1 MTSAPQWPPRPAGS
15 SVSGSLRADESVPAT
30 QQGKA
35 IGQAAPPST
44 PQPAVKGYPD
54 LPGITAFCLE
64 ALDGAIELVRAD
76 GGEVAALN
84 SAGTAMVTRA
94 RRKRP
99 PRLAGFGAP
108 ARNSQPFPPLAH
120 FDAADPID
128 SQVTQLLPSAQ
139 LARAYAPNQGMIGK
153 VWKRREPMQVSLDAS
168 NASDASALLVESEAH
183 QHLAIPIFRPDTLNH
198 LSGRGPVI
206 GVLRVFNRD
215 ELWSYTNND
224 RIMLELHADRL
235 GRALAL
241 LDTSSDSVRRD
252 DLIAALRDL
261 SGVGPTSGDLFMRV
275 SEIAMRRMNALTFAA
290 LLTLPDHDGD
300 APQVNIELALRAGAP
315 QTGGHVALGDL
326 PSWLQRAFLAEL
338 VNEQAPQ
345 GGASAAL
352 AALGWTHEAA
362 PRSALAAPLVTG
374 GRVTGVFVI
383 TSPQPDA
390 FNADA
395 AALFEA
401 ITLAATTFVENAR
414 LVENAQRSV
423 ELLHAQRLQLAALNN
438 AVQTLNTSL
447 DVRETLMALA
457 EQASLLTSAEICAVL
472 LREKD
477 ADELVCRAVYP
488 NDPERQAGLLDARV
502 PLAWRNLGATLDNQ
516 AFIILDGLAQD
527 AGEPESATA
536 RLARLGVGSLVAASI
551 THQQSHLGALVICT
565 PNQSRP
571 YSPDQIGPLQ
581 GLASQAAIA
590 ISNARVH
597 AELGDAYEQLQE
609 LDRLKDD
616 FILTVSHEFRTPLTA
631 IEGYVTLINKH
642 GHKLDQEKLQQFAS
656 EIHQATMQLAGMIS
670 MLADANRLSTQP
682 LRIAPRP
689 LNLRATA
696 SDALGAQAPDARER
710 IQLRMADDLWVNGD
724 DERLPLVFSNLISNA
739 IKYAGPGKACR
750 VSSRVTTRAAL
761 VGEHRKLP
769 ASASADEPQ
778 EWVVA
783 TVEDDGP
790 GISQED
796 QAKLFQ
802 KFVRL
807 SHSLVTPVRGTGLG
821 LWICRQYVEAM
832 GGDIWVES
840 QPGQGARFSFCLP
853 RIPAPAAG

>member
-1 MTSAPQWPPRPAGS
+1 MTSAPQWPSRPAGS
-15 SVSGSLRADESVPAT
+15 SVSGSLRTEDGGQT
-30 QQGKA
+30 QSRQA
-35 IGQAAPPST
+35 AAPAAPP
-44 PQPAVKGYPD
+44 PVVKGYPD

-64 ALDGAIELVRAD
+64 ALDGALELVRAD

-84 SAGTAMVTRA
+84 AAGTAMVTRA

-99 PRLAGFGAP
+99 PRAPGFGAP
-108 ARNSQPFPPLAH
+108 SRNSQPIPPQSPY
-120 FDAADPID
+120 DAADPID

-139 LARAYAPNQGMIGK
+139 LARAYTLDQGLIGK
-153 VWKRREPMQVSLDAS
+153 VWKRREPMQARLDA
-168 NASDASALLVESEAH
+168 NTAGAASTLLLEPEAH
-183 QHLAIPIFRPDTLNH
+183 QHLAVPIFRPSTLDH

-241 LDTSSDSVRRD
+241 LDTSSDSVRRG
-252 DLIAALRDL
+252 DLIGALRDL
-261 SGVGPTSGDLFMRV
+261 SGVGPTSRDLYTRV
-275 SEIAMRRMNALTFAA
+275 SELAMRQMNALTFAA
-290 LLTLPDHDGD
+290 LSALPYRDGE
-300 APQVNIELALRAGAP
+300 APAVNVELALRAGAP
-315 QTGGHVALGDL
+315 QAGGRLLLSDL
-326 PSWLQRAFLAEL
+326 PEWLQRAFAPEL
-338 VNEQAPQ
+338 VNEAAPQ
-345 GGASAAL
+345 GGAPTAL
-352 AALGWTHEAA
+352 AALGWTHEAI
-362 PRSALAAPLVTG
+362 PHSALAAPLITG
-374 GRVTGVFVI
+374 GQVKGVFVI
-383 TSPQPDA
+383 TSPQRDA

-401 ITLAATTFVENAR
+401 LTLAATTFVENAH
-414 LVENAQRSV
+414 LVEEAHQSVRRLYDQR
-423 ELLHAQRLQLAALNN
+423 QQLSALNN
-438 AVQTLNTSL
+438 AAQTLSTSL
-447 DVRETLMALA
+447 DVQATLNSVA
-457 EQASLLTSAEICAVL
+457 EQASLLTSAPICAVF
-472 LREKD
+472 LRD
-477 ADELVCRAVYP
+477 DHSDDLVCRAAHP
-488 NDPERQAGLLDARV
+488 KDLEGQAALLDARM
-502 PLAWRNLGATLDNQ
+502 PLSWRALGAALANEQ
-516 AFIILDGLAQD
+516 FVIIEGLAQD

-536 RLARLGVGSLVAASI
+536 RIARLGVASLVVATI
-551 THQQSHLGALVICT
+551 THQNKQLGALVICT

-571 YSPDQIGPLQ
+571 YSAEQIGPLQ

-590 ISNARVH
+590 ISNARAH
-597 AELGDAYEQLQE
+597 ADLNDAYEQLQE

-670 MLADANRLSTQP
+670 MLADANRLSSQP

-689 LNLRATA
+689 LNLRVVA
-696 SDALGAQAPDARER
+696 SDAMGAQAPDAKER

-739 IKYAGPGKACR
+739 IKYAGSGKACR
-750 VSSRVTTRAAL
+750 ILARTTTRATLAAD
-761 VGEHRKLP
+761 GRKL
-769 ASASADEPQ
+769 SAAPTGDDAQ
-778 EWVVA
+778 EWIVV

-790 GISQED
+790 GISAED

-807 SHSLVTPVRGTGLG
+807 SQSLVTPVRGTGLG

-840 QPGQGARFSFCLP
+840 GVGQGARFNFCLP
-853 RIPAPAAG
+853 RIAAPAAA